1 QLSEQKEVEITERP
15 ASNTRRLAD
24 KNLGP
29 MLPLTRRVL
38 TDFYSP
44 FNRKLATVLQDNSFL
59 WDHHSTHT

>member
-1 QLSEQKEVEITERP
+1 PLSEQKEAEITERP

-38 TDFYSP
+38 TAFYSP
-44 FNRKLATVLQDNSFL
+44 FNRKLATVLHDNAFL
-59 WDHHSTHT
+59 WAEHSTHT